1 MKQVQKTSQI
11 SSATIDL
18 ITDELLNLLKDR
30 PREISTMRFGLDG
43 KKPRVLG
50 KIGEEFSI
58 TRERVRQIESD
69 SFKKLQVADKSKEF
83 DWIIDRAVEIIEYLG
98 GFCEKR
104 TLKKKLKSD
113 VTGKERNKLMLIL
126 NSSERLQFKKGKL
139 SLKGFWFMKKE
150 KVDSDV
156 VKIHNFIVKYIK
168 ERKEPLSFEEIFEYI
183 NESQWKEFFEGEKGT
198 KRLLMILSMSC
209 VAGQNILGEWGLRNW
224 KIISQRGA
232 REKAYLVLRKY
243 EKPLHFRE
251 ITQLI
256 NKHWIEKKALPQ
268 TVHNELIKDGRFVLI
283 GRGIYGLNVWGYPEG
298 TVKDIIIAYLQEQDG
313 PIKKETII
321 EYVLSKK
328 QVKKTTVVV
337 TLADKVAFDKDQSG
351 MFTVRK

>member
-1 MKQVQKTSQI
+1 MKNVQKSSQV
-11 SSATIDL
+11 SSATVNS
-18 ITDELLNLLKDR
+18 TAEELLGFLKDR
-30 PREISTMRFGLDG
+30 PRKIITMRFGLDG

-50 KIGEEFSI
+50 RIGEEFSI

-69 SFKKLQVADKSKEF
+69 SFKKLQAAKKSKEF
-83 DWIIDRAVEIIEYLG
+83 DKIIEQAIEIIESLG
-98 GFCEKR
+98 GFCEKK

-113 VTGKERNKLMLIL
+113 VTTKERNKLMLIL
-126 NSSERLQFKKGKL
+126 NSSEKLQFKKGKL

-150 KVDSDV
+150 KIDTDV
-156 VKIHNFIVKYIK
+156 VKIHNFVVKYIK
-168 ERKEPLSFEEIFEYI
+168 ERKEPLSFEEIFAYI
-183 NESQWKEFFEGEKGT
+183 NESQWKEFFAGEKGN
-198 KRLLMILSMSC
+198 KRLLMILLMSR
-209 VAGQNILGEWGLRNW
+209 VIGQNILGEWGLRNW

-243 EKPLHFRE
+243 EKPLHFRK

-256 NKHWIEKKALPQ
+256 NKHWLEKRALPQ

-298 TVKDIIIAYLQEQDG
+298 TVKDIIISFLQEQAV
-313 PIKKETII
+313 PTEKETII

-328 QVKKTTVVV
+328 QVKKTTVMV
-337 TLADKVAFDKDQSG
+337 TLADKVAFSKDQSG
-351 MFTVRK
+351 MFTIRE